1 MYHSRT
7 YKEIVGKELI
17 PGISKITSINV
28 SGKRK
33 CLIKSLQK
41 EDYLKKG
48 YERKSR
54 IYLCRNILGGGR
66 LMSRVNRD
74 EQLTSQ
80 RNALTLFFSIPV
92 MSWALYDFANTIFS
106 SNITTIFFP
115 FYLQEVVGKN
125 EVLDQLAS
133 TFITYSNAL
142 ASFFLV
148 IFSPLFG
155 VLIDRTNQK
164 KRYLVWF
171 AIISIIAT
179 ILMGVF
185 ATLLSDQTVS
195 LLLVV
200 SAFVVAKFFYNS
212 SLVFYDPMISD
223 LGSERE
229 IPVLSGFGV
238 AVGYLGTLV
247 GLLVY
252 PLVGDNGFHEAF
264 IPTGILFLIF
274 SLPIFFIYKDQPR
287 KQNIEKKSFLSG
299 YGEIVATF
307 KDMRQKY
314 RAIFLFMLAYFFF
327 NDAIATAIA
336 VMAIYAKAI
345 VGFTT
350 GMFILLYLVST
361 VSSIIGSFVFGYVT
375 RNIGAKK
382 AVTTVAIILIIALI
396 IATVATSQG
405 LFWIAGSLY
414 GVAMGAMWV
423 TSRTLIVELTPKEKR
438 GQFFGLFAFSG
449 KVSSIVGPLIY
460 GTITLVLRD
469 YGDLASRIALS
480 SLILLVL
487 VGLFFHFRVPYRN
500 AKA

>member
-1 MYHSRT
+1 M
-7 YKEIVGKELI
+7 
-17 PGISKITSINV
+17 
-28 SGKRK
+28 KRA
-33 CLIKSLQK
+33 
-41 EDYLKKG
+41 EENNHYP
-48 YERKSR
+48 
-54 IYLCRNILGGGR
+54 
-66 LMSRVNRD
+66 
-74 EQLTSQ
+74 TQ
-80 RNALTLFFSIPV
+80 RNTLALYFSLPV
-92 MSWALYDFANTIFS
+92 LSWALYDFANTIFS
-106 SNITTIFFP
+106 SNIATIFFP
-115 FYLQEVVGKN
+115 FYLQEVIGKN
-125 EVLDQLAS
+125 EVLDQVAS
-133 TFITYSNAL
+133 TFITYSNAV

-164 KRYLVWF
+164 KRYLVPF
-171 AIISIIAT
+171 ALLSILAT

-185 ATLLSDQTVS
+185 ATFISDRTIG
-195 LLLVV
+195 LLLVL
-200 SAFVVAKFFYNS
+200 SSFVVAKFFYNS

-223 LGSERE
+223 LGNERE
-229 IPVLSGFGV
+229 VPLLSGFGV

-247 GLLVY
+247 GLAVY
-252 PLVGDNGFHEAF
+252 PIVGDTGFHKAF
-264 IPTGILFLIF
+264 IPTGVLFFLF
-274 SLPIFFIYKDQPR
+274 SLPMFFLFKDQPR
-287 KQNIEKKSFLSG
+287 KATGPKKSFLSG
-299 YGEIVATF
+299 YGEILETF
-307 KDMRQKY
+307 KDIRRQYK
-314 RAIFLFMLAYFFF
+314 AIFLFMLAYFFF

-361 VSSIIGSFVFGYVT
+361 LSSIIGSFVFGYIT

-382 AVTTVAIILIIALI
+382 AVTSVAVILIIALI

-449 KVSSIVGPLIY
+449 KVSSIVGPLVY
-460 GTITLVLRD
+460 GTITLVLKD

-480 SLILLVL
+480 SLIILVL
-487 VGLFFHFRVPYRN
+487 CGLFFHLKVPYK
-500 AKA
+500 KANV